1 MCLAIPGKVTEI
13 TDAAARLARVE
24 VSGTP
29 RIVNIVLLDDVA
41 PGDWVL
47 VQVGFAVAKLDE
59 AEARQTLD
67 LLEEMSAAYEAD
79 LAAAV
84 EEDR

>member
-29 RIVNIVLLDDVA
+29 RIVNTVLLDDVA

>member
-1 MCLAIPGKVTEI
+1 MCLAIPGKVTAI
-13 TDAAARLARVE
+13 TDSAARLARVE

-29 RIVNIVLLDDVA
+29 RTVNVALLEDVA

-47 VQVGFAVAKLDE
+47 VQVGFAVAKIDE
-59 AEARQTLD
+59 AEARETLD
-67 LLEEMSAAYEAD
+67 LLAEMSAAYEAE

-84 EEDR
+84 EDER